1 MITTITRIITLKLQ
15 YPYYYCEH
23 INPAC
28 CYYYYHGF
36 GPYPEDCHYYEHY
49 KPFTESRMP
58 IFTYAGGSIAFQALS
73 FWVYTEFLQGSE
85 EEEWYKM
92 MLFATQITWIQTSFT
107 ALWAGFSGTDDNTR
121 PFGLLWTLVNSQT
134 YLLTTASWAGLAYA
148 QYERHMD

>member
-1 MITTITRIITLKLQ
+1 MVR
-15 YPYYYCEH
+15 
-23 INPAC
+23 NC
-28 CYYYYHGF
+28 CYYYYGC
-36 GPYPEDCHYYEHY
+36 GPYYDYCYEGCNYYEQRPY
-49 KPFTESRMP
+49 TESRMP